1 MSREGGTMR
10 FGIDLGT
17 TRTVI
22 AAVDRGNYPLLSV
35 EDALGDSHDYVP
47 SVVALSAEGEIL
59 CGWEALPLEESDS
72 FTRSFKRL
80 LSQDRVTAHT
90 PLRMGAHQRSIGEV
104 LSAFAKYLVAQLR
117 RYQEEMG
124 DTSTPEVTLGVPA
137 NAHSAQRLL
146 TLSALTEAG
155 VTVLGLV
162 NEPSAAAFEYTH
174 RHSATLNSRRSSIIV
189 YDLGG
194 GTFDATLL
202 HINGGTHD
210 VVQALGIS
218 RLGGDDFDEVL
229 ADIALA
235 VAGQEA
241 DAYGKRARRALVAEA
256 RTAKEALTA
265 QSRRMII
272 EVGSRDVVVPVED
285 FYTAITPLVE
295 RTVDLLTPLATEDLR
310 DTDIAGVYLVGGASS
325 LPLIPRMLRQR
336 FGRRVHRSPLPTA
349 STAIG
354 LAIAADP
361 SSSYQLHDRLSRGIG
376 VFREWAGG
384 QDVSFD
390 PLVLPDT
397 APDASGQITVVR
409 RYRAAHNVGWY
420 RLVEYNG
427 LNHHTPSDF
436 TFLTELVVPF
446 DAALID
452 AVQGGGDGE
461 SATFAA
467 GGDRTQD
474 SENFLREVPVVRHEN
489 GPLVQ
494 ETLVVDSNGIASL
507 TIDVPELGVHRH
519 AEVEA

>member
-1 MSREGGTMR
+1 MR

-35 EDALGDSHDYVP
+35 EDTVGDSHDYIP
-47 SVVALSAEGEIL
+47 SVVALDAEGEIL
-59 CGWEALPLEESDS
+59 CGWDALPLEESDT

-80 LSQDRVTAHT
+80 LSQDHVTSHT

-104 LSAFAKYLVAQLR
+104 LAAFARYLVTQLR
-117 RYQEEMG
+117 RYQDEMG
-124 DTSTPEVTLGVPA
+124 DTSTPEVALGVPA

-146 TLSALTEAG
+146 TLSALSEAG

-174 RHSATLNSRRSSIIV
+174 RHSSTLNSRRSSIIV

-202 HINGGTHD
+202 HINGDSHD

-229 ADIALA
+229 ADLALA
-235 VAGQEA
+235 AAGHQA
-241 DAYGKRARRALVAEA
+241 DAYGLRARRALVREA
-256 RTAKEALTA
+256 RTAKEALVS

-272 EVGSRDVVVPVED
+272 EVGTQDVVVPVED
-285 FYTAITPLVE
+285 FYAAITPLVE
-295 RTVDLLTPLATEDLR
+295 RTVDVLTPLIGATEDLH
-310 DTDIAGVYLVGGASS
+310 DTDISGVYLVGGASS
-325 LPLIPRMLRQR
+325 LPLISRTLRQR
-336 FGRRVHRSPLPTA
+336 FGRRVHRSPLPAA
-349 STAIG
+349 STAVG

-361 SSSYQLHDRLSRGIG
+361 SSSYRLHDRLSRGIG

-397 APDASGQITVVR
+397 APDSSGRITVTR

-420 RLVEYNG
+420 RLVEYNS
-427 LNHHTPSDF
+427 LNHQTPSDF

-446 DAALID
+446 DSALV
-452 AVQGGGDGE
+452 AESGD
-461 SATFAA
+461 S
-467 GGDRTQD
+467 QD
-474 SENFLREVPVVRHEN
+474 TTPGNPNGPLDIREVPVTRQEN
-489 GPLVQ
+489 GPLVE
-494 ETLVVDSNGIASL
+494 ETLEVDSNGIARL